1 MCVIL
6 HLTGLQDSPFHIRFT
21 PFVLPLAGGERGECT
36 LCNNFHPATL
46 LPPLE
51 RPRKLATHTHTDT
64 QTSTHKI
71 HTERWTNFVAPNFHC
86 CMLVLLKG
94 FLHATHDDDDSR
106 ARFFTHTRICT
117 KHQQRRL
124 RNSLHS
130 SPVCPPTAAGSSH
143 FRQQQQPFVFA
154 LCCSPL
160 CAQITHTIAHAHTH
174 TQQTSDRFVPDV
186 FAVSTAT
193 EAFVR
198 LFPVQVWFG
207 SEQTFV
213 CYGARTQ
220 PEDVSLCSCS

>member
-21 PFVLPLAGGERGECT
+21 PFVLPLGGRVH
-36 LCNNFHPATL
+36 FVQQ
-46 LPPLE
+46 LPPSNTTTT
-51 RPRKLATHTHTDT
+51 PRATEKTRNTHTDT
-64 QTSTHKI
+64 QTSAHKI

-117 KHQQRRL
+117 KQQQRRL

-160 CAQITHTIAHAHTH
+160 CAQITHTNAHAHTH
-174 TQQTSDRFVPDV
+174 THNKRAT
-186 FAVSTAT
+186 VS
-193 EAFVR
+193 FR
-198 LFPVQVWFG
+198 M
-207 SEQTFV
+207 
-213 CYGARTQ
+213 
-220 PEDVSLCSCS
+220 SLL